1 MTKQRP
7 TGAVCAPWL
16 AGAVLSLA
24 CACAASP
31 KAPAISEA
39 SESPAASWLSP
50 LGRDHPMVGRIE
62 AIAAHRTLEPAA
74 LFEALAEARVALLG
88 EKHDNPD
95 HHALQAQA
103 IDALV
108 ARGRK
113 PAVVFEMI
121 ERGQQAALDAA
132 RARAP
137 GDVDAIAAA
146 LDWERSGWPQWSLY
160 RPVFESA
167 VRHGLPILA
176 GSLDRARVMDVARRG
191 TAALPPSFV
200 AEHRLTEP
208 SADASAEALRAEMRQ
223 AHCSMLP
230 ESMLDAMVLVQRAR
244 DAMLASQIHAAL
256 ARAGS
261 VVLIAG
267 NGHARKDRGVPRYL
281 ERAYGV
287 ATAVLALLEFL
298 PDIHEVRG
306 LAPDDAGGALPYD
319 YVWLTPRASDED
331 PCASLRDDV

>member
-1 MTKQRP
+1 M
-7 TGAVCAPWL
+7 
-16 AGAVLSLA
+16 
-24 CACAASP
+24 
-31 KAPAISEA
+31 SEA
-39 SESPAASWLSP
+39 SGPPATTWRSP
-50 LGRDHPMVGRIE
+50 LDRDHPLVGRIE

-74 LFEALAEARVALLG
+74 LFEALAEARVVVLG

-121 ERGQQAALDAA
+121 ERGQQAAIDDA

-146 LDWERSGWPQWSLY
+146 LDWERSGWPEWSLY
-160 RPVFESA
+160 RPVFEGA

-176 GSLDRARVMDVARRG
+176 GSLDRAAVMDVAKRG
-191 TAALPPSFV
+191 TAALPPAFV
-200 AEHRLTEP
+200 TEHRLAEP
-208 SADASAEALRAEMRQ
+208 SADASADTLREEMRQ

-244 DAMLASQIHAAL
+244 DAMLASQTHAAL

-261 VVLIAG
+261 AVLIAG

-287 ATAVLALLEFL
+287 GARVLALLEVR
-298 PDIHEVRG
+298 PDIHDVRD

-331 PCASLRDDV
+331 PCASLRERHTHEGDP

>member
-1 MTKQRP
+1 MSLVPSGRR
-7 TGAVCAPWL
+7 AASWSAL
-16 AGAVLSLA
+16 LSLA

-31 KAPAISEA
+31 KAET
-39 SESPAASWLSP
+39 WLSR
-50 LGRDHPMVGRIE
+50 LDRDHALVGRVE
-62 AIAAHRTLEPAA
+62 SVSTQRRLEPVA
-74 LFEALAEARVALLG
+74 LFDALAQARVVVLG

-108 ARGRK
+108 ARGHK

-121 ERGQQAALDAA
+121 ELGQQAALDGA
-132 RARAP
+132 RAKAR
-137 GDVDAIAAA
+137 GDVDAIATA
-146 LDWERSGWPQWSLY
+146 LDWERSGWPEWALY
-160 RPVFESA
+160 RPVFERA

-176 GSLDRARVMDVARRG
+176 GSLDRAQVMEIARRG
-191 TAALPPSFV
+191 TAALEPSFV

-208 SADASAEALRAEMRQ
+208 STDASSDALREEMRQ

-230 ESMLDAMVLVQRAR
+230 ESMLDTMVLVQRAR
-244 DAMLASQIHAAL
+244 DAMLASQTHAAL
-256 ARAGS
+256 ARADS

-287 ATAVLALLEFL
+287 ASSVLALLEVQ
-298 PDIHEVRG
+298 PGVQEVEAV
-306 LAPDDAGGALPYD
+306 APDDASGAMPYD
-319 YVWLTPRASDED
+319 YVWLTPRAGDED
-331 PCASLRDDV
+331 PCASLRERHAHPPSD

>member
-1 MTKQRP
+1 MRS
-7 TGAVCAPWL
+7 TGAECAPWL

-31 KAPAISEA
+31 KAP
-39 SESPAASWLSP
+39 SWRSP
-50 LGRDHPMVGRIE
+50 LDRDHAMVGRIE
-62 AIAAHRTLEPAA
+62 AVATQRTLEPAT
-74 LFEALAEARVALLG
+74 LFDALAEARLVLLG

-95 HHALQAQA
+95 HHMLQAQA

-121 ERGQQAALDAA
+121 ERGQQAALDEA

-146 LDWERSGWPQWSLY
+146 LDWERSGWPEWSLY

-167 VRHGLPILA
+167 VRHGLAIVA
-176 GSLDRARVMDVARRG
+176 GSLDRAAVMDVARRG
-191 TAALPPSFV
+191 TSALEPSFV
-200 AEHRLTEP
+200 AEHRLSEP
-208 SADASAEALRAEMRQ
+208 STDASADALREEMRQ
-223 AHCSMLP
+223 AHCSMMP

-244 DAMLASQIHAAL
+244 DAMLASQTHAAL
-256 ARAGS
+256 ARGES

-287 ATAVLALLEFL
+287 GAAVLALLEVRS
-298 PDIHEVRG
+298 DVGEVRG
-306 LAPDDAGGALPYD
+306 LAPDDAGGGLPYD

-331 PCASLRDDV
+331 PCASLRERHAHESRP

>member
-1 MTKQRP
+1 VKSVENILNTKLRIP
-7 TGAVCAPWL
+7 TL

-24 CACAASP
+24 CACAAGP
-31 KAPAISEA
+31 KTP
-39 SESPAASWLSP
+39 ASWRSP
-50 LGRDHPMVGRIE
+50 LDRDHPMVGRIE
-62 AIAAHRTLEPAA
+62 AVAAQRTLERGA
-74 LFEALAEARVALLG
+74 LFDALAEARVVVLG

-121 ERGQQAALDAA
+121 ARSQQAALDEA

-137 GDVDAIAAA
+137 RDVDAIAAA
-146 LDWERSGWPQWSLY
+146 LDWQRSGWPEWSLY

-167 VRHGLPILA
+167 VRHGLPIVA
-176 GSLDRARVMDVARRG
+176 GSLDRAQVMEVARRG
-191 TAALPPSFV
+191 TAALEPAFV
-200 AEHRLTEP
+200 AEHRLGEP
-208 SADASAEALRAEMRQ
+208 STDASADALREEMRQ

-230 ESMLDAMVLVQRAR
+230 ESMLDTMVLVQRAR
-244 DAMLASQIHAAL
+244 DAMLASQAHAAL

-267 NGHARKDRGVPRYL
+267 NGHARRDRGVPRHL

-287 ATAVLALLEFL
+287 TARVLALLEVQR
-298 PDIHEVRG
+298 DTDDVRG

-331 PCASLRDDV
+331 PCASLREQHSHEAGR

>member
-1 MTKQRP
+1 MTSEAY
-7 TGAVCAPWL
+7 TSWL
-16 AGAVLSLA
+16 AAAVVSLA

-31 KAPAISEA
+31 KPPATSEA
-39 SESPAASWLSP
+39 SASARTTWISA
-50 LGRDHPMVGRIE
+50 LGRDHALVGRLE
-62 AIAAHRTLEPAA
+62 ATATRRTLEPSA
-74 LFEALAEARVALLG
+74 LFGALAAARVVVLG

-132 RARAP
+132 RTRAP

-146 LDWERSGWPQWSLY
+146 LDWQRSGWPEWSLY
-160 RPVFESA
+160 RPVFASA
-167 VRHGLPILA
+167 VRHGLPIVA
-176 GSLDRARVMDVARRG
+176 GSLDRADVMEVARRG
-191 TAALPPSFV
+191 TQALEPSFV
-200 AEHRLTEP
+200 AQHKLAEP
-208 SADASAEALRAEMRQ
+208 SSDAPAEALREEMRQ
-223 AHCSMLP
+223 AHCSMMP

-244 DAMLASQIHAAL
+244 DAMLASQTHAAL
-256 ARAGS
+256 ERAS
-261 VVLIAG
+261 SAVVIAG

-281 ERAYGV
+281 ERAWGV
-287 ATAVLALLEFL
+287 ESVVLALLEVQ
-298 PDIHEVRG
+298 PDVQELAG

-319 YVWLTPRASDED
+319 YVWLTPRATDED
-331 PCASLRDDV
+331 PCAALRKQR

>member
-1 MTKQRP
+1 
-7 TGAVCAPWL
+7 
-16 AGAVLSLA
+16 
-24 CACAASP
+24 
-31 KAPAISEA
+31 
-39 SESPAASWLSP
+39 
-50 LGRDHPMVGRIE
+50 MVGRIE
-62 AIAAHRTLEPAA
+62 AVAADRMLAPAA
-74 LFEALAEARVALLG
+74 LYEALAEARVVVLG

-121 ERGQQAALDAA
+121 ERGQQAAVDDA
-132 RARAP
+132 RTRAP

-146 LDWERSGWPQWSLY
+146 LDWQRSGWPEWSLY

-167 VRHGLPILA
+167 LRHGLAIVA
-176 GSLDRARVMDVARRG
+176 GSLDRAQVMDVARRG
-191 TAALPPSFV
+191 VAALPPSLV
-200 AEHRLTEP
+200 AEHRLNEP
-208 SADASAEALRAEMRQ
+208 SADASGDALREEMRQ

-230 ESMLDAMVLVQRAR
+230 ESMLDAMVLVQRVR
-244 DAMLASQIHAAL
+244 DAMLASQTHAAL
-256 ARAGS
+256 AHAGS

-287 ATAVLALLEFL
+287 ATRVLALLEVR
-298 PDIHEVRG
+298 PDVYSVRG
-306 LAPDDAGGALPYD
+306 LAPDGAGGALPYD

-331 PCASLRDDV
+331 PCASLRESTSH

>member
-1 MTKQRP
+1 MRSE
-7 TGAVCAPWL
+7 AYASWL
-16 AGAVLSLA
+16 APAVLSLA
-24 CACAASP
+24 CACAAST

-39 SESPAASWLSP
+39 GSPVAAWRSP
-50 LGRDHPMVGRIE
+50 LDRDHPLVGRIQ
-62 AIAAHRTLEPAA
+62 AVAARRTLEPAA
-74 LFEALAEARVALLG
+74 LFDALTEARVVVLG

-95 HHALQAQA
+95 HHALQARA

-121 ERGQQAALDAA
+121 ERRQQAALDAA

-137 GDVDAIAAA
+137 EDVDAIAAA
-146 LDWERSGWPQWSLY
+146 LEWERSGWPEWSLY

-176 GSLDRARVMDVARRG
+176 GSLDRAQVMDVAQRG
-191 TAALPPSFV
+191 TSALEAAFV
-200 AEHRLTEP
+200 AEHRLAEP
-208 SADASAEALRAEMRQ
+208 SPDASADALREEMRL

-244 DAMLASQIHAAL
+244 DAMLASQAHAAL
-256 ARAGS
+256 ARADS
-261 VVLIAG
+261 AVLIAG
-267 NGHARKDRGVPRYL
+267 NGHARRDRGAPRYL
-281 ERAYGV
+281 ERAYGLGSR
-287 ATAVLALLEFL
+287 VLALLEVR
-298 PDIHEVRG
+298 PDIREVRG

-319 YVWLTPRASDED
+319 YVWLTPRATDED
-331 PCASLRDDV
+331 PCASLRKRHAQQGSP

>member
-1 MTKQRP
+1 MSSTN
-7 TGAVCAPWL
+7 AACAPWL

-31 KAPAISEA
+31 KAQ
-39 SESPAASWLSP
+39 SWRSP
-50 LGRDHPMVGRIE
+50 LDRDHAMVGRIE
-62 AIAAHRTLEPAA
+62 AVAAQRTLEPAA
-74 LFEALAEARVALLG
+74 LFDALAEARVVVLG

-121 ERGQQAALDAA
+121 ERGQQAALDDA

-146 LDWERSGWPQWSLY
+146 LDWERSGWPEWALY

-167 VRHGLPILA
+167 LRHGLAIVA
-176 GSLDRARVMDVARRG
+176 GSLDRAAVMDVARRG
-191 TAALPPSFV
+191 TAALEPSFV
-200 AEHRLTEP
+200 AEHGLSEP
-208 SADASAEALRAEMRQ
+208 STDASADALRQEMRQ
-223 AHCSMLP
+223 AHCSMMP
-230 ESMLDAMVLVQRAR
+230 EAMLDAMVLVQRAR
-244 DAMLASQIHAAL
+244 DAMLASQTHTAL
-256 ARAGS
+256 AGAGS

-287 ATAVLALLEFL
+287 GAAVLALIEVRT
-298 PDIHEVRG
+298 DVRDVRG
-306 LAPDDAGGALPYD
+306 LAPDDANGGLPYD

-331 PCASLRDDV
+331 PCASLRERHGHEGAP

>member
-1 MTKQRP
+1 
-7 TGAVCAPWL
+7 
-16 AGAVLSLA
+16 
-24 CACAASP
+24 
-31 KAPAISEA
+31 
-39 SESPAASWLSP
+39 
-50 LGRDHPMVGRIE
+50 MVGRIE
-62 AIAAHRTLEPAA
+62 AVATQRTLEPAA
-74 LFEALAEARVALLG
+74 LFDALAEARVVLLG

-95 HHALQAQA
+95 HHALQARA

-121 ERGQQAALDAA
+121 GRGQQAALDEA

-146 LDWERSGWPQWSLY
+146 LDWERSGWPEWALY

-167 VRHGLPILA
+167 VRHGLAIVA
-176 GSLDRARVMDVARRG
+176 GSLDRAAVMDVARRG
-191 TAALPPSFV
+191 TGALEPSFV
-200 AEHRLTEP
+200 AEHRLSEP
-208 SADASAEALRAEMRQ
+208 STDASADALRQEMRQ
-223 AHCSMLP
+223 AHCSMMP

-244 DAMLASQIHAAL
+244 DAMLASQVHAAL

-267 NGHARKDRGVPRYL
+267 NGHARTDRGVPRYL

-287 ATAVLALLEFL
+287 SARVLALLEVRS
-298 PDIHEVRG
+298 DVHEVRG
-306 LAPDDAGGALPYD
+306 LAPDDAGGELPYD

-331 PCASLRDDV
+331 PCASLRERHAHESRP

>member
-1 MTKQRP
+1 MSERY
-7 TGAVCAPWL
+7 VVS
-16 AGAVLSLA
+16 AVLSLA
-24 CACAASP
+24 CACAG
-31 KAPAISEA
+31 
-39 SESPAASWLSP
+39 SPAATWRSP
-50 LGRDHPMVGRIE
+50 LERDHPLVGHIE
-62 AIAAHRTLEPAA
+62 EVAAHRTLEPAS
-74 LFEALAEARVALLG
+74 LFDALAGARVVVLG

-137 GDVDAIAAA
+137 GDVDSIAAA
-146 LDWERSGWPQWSLY
+146 LDWEHSGWPEWSLY

-167 VRHGLPILA
+167 VRHGLPILW
-176 GSLDRARVMDVARRG
+176 GSLDRGDVMAIGQRG
-191 TAALPPSFV
+191 TAALDPAFV
-200 AEHRLTEP
+200 AEHRLAEP
-208 SADASAEALRAEMRQ
+208 SVDAPAEALREEMRQ

-244 DAMLASQIHAAL
+244 DATLASQVQAAL
-256 ARAGS
+256 ARASS
-261 VVLIAG
+261 VVLITG

-287 ATAVLALLEFL
+287 ASRVLALLEVQ
-298 PDIHEVRG
+298 PNVREIQG
-306 LAPDDAGGALPYD
+306 LAPDDARGALPYD
-319 YVWLTPRASDED
+319 DVWLTPRASDED
-331 PCASLRDDV
+331 PCASLREQH